1 MKLPRCLVPVGWIPL
16 KITGAT
22 ARQATLWLVLR
33 TSHLAAVAA
42 LALAVPASASAAYAP
57 KLDVKIDPTTPSTPP
72 AVTSVITQA
81 AGETASKTVKV
92 SFPAGFS
99 LPQESSITPC
109 TNEQEQARNCP
120 DGSKIGDAHAT
131 APVLALSVQLDG
143 HVYYGEPV
151 GSKIKLIV
159 FLDNDMLNQHLTVE
173 GFVTIRDI
181 DGGFDTVFDNLPNQ
195 ETTSFTL
202 ALAGGTKSLLINPAK
217 CGDYVFKG
225 AFTSQSGEQA
235 TSDSTVTVSGC
246 KTPPL
251 FMSPVDL
258 TPTHARRSRGT
269 TLDFNLSEPAAV
281 VITVKRAGK
290 RVTTK
295 QLAGV
300 TGSNTL
306 KHFGRRFKPGKYSVK
321 VVATTSDGRIVAH
334 RATLTIKRG

>member
-1 MKLPRCLVPVGWIPL
+1 M
-16 KITGAT
+16 
-22 ARQATLWLVLR
+22 LR

-57 KLDVKIDPTTPSTPP
+57 KLDVKIDPTTPNTQP

-92 SFPAGFS
+92 SFPAGFA
-99 LPQESSITPC
+99 LPQESTITPC
-109 TNEQEQARNCP
+109 TDQQEQARACP
-120 DGSKIGDAHAT
+120 DSSKIGAAHAT
-131 APVLALSVQLDG
+131 APVLALPVQLDG
-143 HVYYGEPV
+143 TVNYGEPV

-159 FLDNDMLNQHLTVE
+159 FLDNAMLNQHLTIE

-181 DGGFDTVFDNLPNQ
+181 DGGFDTTFDGLPNQ

-202 ALAGGTKSLLINPAK
+202 ALDGGTKSLLINPAK

-235 TSDSTVTVSGC
+235 TSDSTVTISGC
-246 KTPPL
+246 KPAPL

-269 TLDFNLSEPAAV
+269 TLEFNLSEPAGV
-281 VITVKRAGK
+281 VITVKRAGR
-290 RVTTK
+290 RVATK

-300 TGSNTL
+300 MGTNTV
-306 KHFGRRFKPGKYSVK
+306 KHFGRRYKPGKYSVK
-321 VVATTSDGRIVAH
+321 AVATTSDGRIAAH

>member
-1 MKLPRCLVPVGWIPL
+1 VPSDPRRP
-16 KITGAT
+16 GAC
-22 ARQATLWLVLR
+22 AR
-33 TSHLAAVAA
+33 SHLAAAITAA
-42 LALAVPASASAAYAP
+42 LLAFPAVSTAAYAP
-57 KLDVKIDPTTPSTPP
+57 KLDVKIDPTTPNTQP

-81 AGETASKTVKV
+81 AGETANKTVKV
-92 SFPAGFS
+92 AFPAGFA
-99 LPQESSITPC
+99 LPQESTITPC
-109 TNEQEQARNCP
+109 TNEQEQARACP
-120 DGSKIGDAHAT
+120 EGSKIGAAHAT
-131 APVLALSVQLDG
+131 APVLALPVQLDG
-143 HVYYGEPV
+143 TVNYGEPV

-159 FLDNDMLNQHLTVE
+159 FLDNAMLNQHLTIE

-181 DGGFDTVFDNLPNQ
+181 DGGFDTTFDGLPNQ

-202 ALAGGTKSLLINPAK
+202 ALDGGTRSLLINPAK

-225 AFTSQSGEQA
+225 SFVSQNGEQA

-246 KTPPL
+246 KPAPL

-281 VITVKRAGK
+281 VITVKRAK
-290 RVTTK
+290 RRVATK

-300 TGSNTL
+300 TGTNTL
-306 KHFGRRFKPGKYSVK
+306 KHFGRRYKPGKYSVK
-321 VVATTSDGRIVAH
+321 VVATSSDGQIVAH